1 MNVRGQG
8 TLYLHHGDG
17 NVMEK
22 RRQIWVLLKYCLGF
36 PGDSMVKN
44 PPANA
49 GYAGS
54 IPGLGRSPGEGNGNP
69 LQYSCLESI
78 MDRGAWWATVHEVAK
93 SRTRLSN
100 TSQSVDQVRDGVGC
114 EHLQSLRARSLKTSS
129 SNVHLGWHVEM

>member
-54 IPGLGRSPGEGNGNP
+54 IPGLGRSPGEGNDNLP
-69 LQYSCLESI
+69 QYSCLGNH
-78 MDRGAWWATVHEVAK
+78 MDRGSWRATVHGVA
-93 SRTRLSN
+93 R
-100 TSQSVDQVRDGVGC
+100 VRQD
-114 EHLQSLRARSLKTSS
+114 LATKPL
-129 SNVHLGWHVEM
+129 